1 VLSPIG
7 DIGKPSSSVRIG
19 IVANRK
25 IVVGKKKDA
34 NKSGIGIKI
43 IGIARSSSPVGSKTS
58 NYRLLETALS
68 AMVIIGM
75 IDLIG
80 NIKVIIG
87 VLVGRL
93 EGEHQFMIGWRVDSM
108 CMTGL
113 VNMSAIFPETKRNL
127 RRWRMHEFLM
137 SSYFAG
143 MLILIGWN
151 QWKTVVNR

>member
-1 VLSPIG
+1 VKIS
-7 DIGKPSSSVRIG
+7 

-25 IVVGKKKDA
+25 IIVGKKKDA
-34 NKSGIGIKI
+34 DNSGIGIKI
-43 IGIARSSSPVGSKTS
+43 IGIARYSSIVGRKTS
-58 NYRLLETALS
+58 NYQLLETALS

-75 IDLIG
+75 IDQIG

-93 EGEHQFMIGWRVDSM
+93 EEEHQFMIGWATDSVWM
-108 CMTGL
+108 IGL
-113 VNMSAIFPETKRNL
+113 VNMSVTFPETKRNL
-127 RRWRMHEFLM
+127 RRWRMHEFPM

-151 QWKTVVNR
+151 QGKTVVNR